1 MKLRYTRP
9 ALADLNS
16 ILDYIA
22 EQSPR
27 SAKGVQA
34 RVKAVAELLLVY
46 PAVGARTDDP
56 VIRRMPVTPY
66 PYLVFYEVRDDEVI
80 VHAIR
85 HGARNPDGLARS
97 G

>member
-1 MKLRYTRP
+1 VKLRYTRP
-9 ALADLNS
+9 ALADLSS

-27 SAKGVQA
+27 SAKQVQA
-34 RVKAVAELLLVY
+34 RVKAITKLLSDH

-66 PYLVFYEVRDDEVI
+66 PYLVF
-80 VHAIR
+80 
-85 HGARNPDGLARS
+85 
-97 G
+97 